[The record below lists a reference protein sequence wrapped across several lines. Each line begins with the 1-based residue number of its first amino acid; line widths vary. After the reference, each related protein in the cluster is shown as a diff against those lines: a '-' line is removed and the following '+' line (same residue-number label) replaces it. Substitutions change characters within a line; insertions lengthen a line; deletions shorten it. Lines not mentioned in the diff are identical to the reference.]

1 MAKFRIEQP
10 DGKVYEIEGP
20 DDLSQDQI
28 VELARR
34 NLPQEFA
41 GGNVQ
46 VKAPEQASMQQA
58 VNDPESELLSDVGTG
73 FKELATGVAEGG
85 ANVLDR
91 AAGWLQSGL
100 NKAGQTLAGSNWG
113 DALSGQGKLVDNFA
127 PAREGYGLTRGAG
140 RFVGEAVASSPLAAL
155 RGGALVQ
162 GAAGGALLSNGN
174 SVGEVAQDA
183 AIGGAAGGVLSGLLR
198 AGSRIA
204 APNVPN
210 DIRALL
216 DAGIRV
222 TPGQLGQASGS
233 RLGQIAART
242 EERAASTP
250 FVGSM
255 IDGARARSL
264 DDFGRAAVNRSLE
277 PIGLSL
283 PQNVRSGRQA
293 IRYAG
298 DRISAAYDA
307 LLPNLTVQGDQQF
320 LTDLGAIHAEAQT
333 LAPGRA
339 DQFNRILED
348 LNRFWGGN
356 TTLDGQ
362 ALKRV
367 EERLGQRIRR
377 YTTSSD
383 ADTQDL
389 GDLLGEVQQAL
400 REAAARQN
408 PAEAAQLRAINQGY
422 KSLVQAERASLNSRG
437 EISPNGYSQAVKRSS
452 DTVRNRGYARG
463 EALNQDLSDPASAVL
478 PSRTANSGT
487 SDRQQAASLTANLM
501 GLAQAPFYA
510 GAQVAVPVL
519 TRQRAVSPGLG
530 RLLEYG
536 AAAAPIAAPAA
547 VDQLR

>member
-28 VELARR
+28 VELARK

-41 GGNVQ
+41 SGNVE
-46 VKAPEQASMQQA
+46 VKPPEQAAPQRPA
-58 VNDPESELLSDVGTG
+58 NDPEAELLSDVGTG

-85 ANVLDR
+85 ANVLDH
-91 AAGWLQSGL
+91 AASWLQSGL
-100 NKAGQTLAGSNWG
+100 NKAGQAVAGSNWG
-113 DALSGQGKLVDNFA
+113 DALSGDGKLVDNFA
-127 PAREGYGLTRGAG
+127 PAREGFGLTRAAG
-140 RFVGEAVASSPLAAL
+140 RFAGEAVASAPLAAL

-162 GAAGGALLSNGN
+162 GAAGGALLSDGN
-174 SVGEVAQDA
+174 NAGQVLQDA
-183 AIGGAAGGVLSGLLR
+183 AIGGAAGGALGGLLR
-198 AGSRIA
+198 AGSRVA
-204 APNVPN
+204 SPSVP
-210 DIRALL
+210 DDVRALL

-264 DDFGRAAVNRSLE
+264 DDFGRAAINRSLE

-283 PQNVRSGRQA
+283 PQAVKSGRQA
-293 IRYAG
+293 IKYAG
-298 DRISAAYDA
+298 DKISAAYDA
-307 LLPNLTVQGDQQF
+307 LLPNLSVQGDQQF
-320 LTDLGAIHAEAQT
+320 INDLTAIQNEAQT

-339 DQFNRILED
+339 EQFNRILSD
-348 LNRFWGGN
+348 LNRFWGSGS
-356 TTLDGQ
+356 TLDGRS
-362 ALKRV
+362 LKRV
-367 EERLGQRIRR
+367 EERLTQRISRF
-377 YTTSSD
+377 SSSPD
-383 ADTQDL
+383 ADQQDL
-389 GDLLGEVQQAL
+389 GDLLSEVQQSL

-408 PAEAAQLRAINQGY
+408 PNEASRLRAINQGY

-463 EALNQDLSDPASAVL
+463 DALNQDLSDAASNVL
-478 PSRTANSGT
+478 PSRTPNSGT
-487 SDRQQAASLTANLM
+487 SDRQQSASLTANLL
-501 GLAQAPFYA
+501 GLAQAPLYA
-510 GAQVAVPVL
+510 GAQASVPVL
-519 TRQRAVSPGLG
+519 TRQTAVSPGLS

-536 AAAAPIAAPAA
+536 AMAAPIAAPAA
-547 VDQLR
+547 IDQLR